1 MADKKKSPRCFRKVY
16 LCCKRK
22 DAVQEKDPDP
32 EPPAKVET
40 KAPESVEKS
49 PKEDSGE
56 TPTKAE
62 KTPAQEP
69 VKEAAAKAPERNQE
83 VATDAP
89 STPPKEKSG
98 GLSSEMLLLQSF
110 SP

>member
-62 KTPAQEP
+62 KTPEAANAPAQEP
-69 VKEAAAKAPERNQE
+69 VKEAAAKSPLRFCLKIMWRWRR
-83 VATDAP
+83 TD
-89 STPPKEKSG
+89 
-98 GLSSEMLLLQSF
+98 GLDLGAMS
-110 SP
+110 